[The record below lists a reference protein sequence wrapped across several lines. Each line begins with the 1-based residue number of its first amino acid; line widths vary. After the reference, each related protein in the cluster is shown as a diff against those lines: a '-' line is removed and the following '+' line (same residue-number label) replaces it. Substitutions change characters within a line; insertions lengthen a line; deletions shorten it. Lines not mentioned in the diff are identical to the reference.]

1 MGSLHDTKPS
11 FSGHETFPLRHGWLE
26 KSYHAV
32 VNNNK
37 NPFLEDDAIAEFGV
51 GKNMVNAIKYWAL
64 ATGFLELRDNQ
75 ISASAYSK
83 ALIDNERDPFLEN
96 LDTIWKIHYELVKN
110 PKNTSAHWLFSYFN
124 ENVFDRHL
132 VVSRITD
139 YLKLHEVVNK
149 LPAEK
154 TLLADINVT
163 LANYCTNNS
172 LTRRED
178 DIGSPL
184 CELKLIRR
192 GEDNRFVFN
201 LSSKHSLSQ
210 ELFLECLVN
219 YWEDE
224 AKRLDQNINSIKLE
238 TLLHQPLTPG
248 RIFLLSE
255 KELAKR
261 LEAIE
266 EISEGGLTWSET
278 AGISEV
284 RKTSRYN
291 YEKLSQ
297 KWLFKS

>member
-1 MGSLHDTKPS
+1 MEPLHETKPS

-32 VNNNK
+32 VSSKK
-37 NPFLEDDAIAEFGV
+37 NPFLQEDAISKFGV
-51 GKNMVNAIKYWAL
+51 GKNMVSAIKYWSL
-64 ATGFLELRDNQ
+64 ATGFVELENESIRV
-75 ISASAYSK
+75 SPYSQ
-83 ALIDNERDPFLEN
+83 ALIKNGRDPFLEN
-96 LDTIWKIHYELVKN
+96 LDSIWKIHYELVKN

-124 ENVFDRHL
+124 ENVFDKNQ
-132 VVSRITD
+132 VASRITD
-139 YLKLHEVVNK
+139 YLKLHNWK

-154 TLLADINVT
+154 TLLNDINVT
-163 LANYCTNNS
+163 LANYCASNS

-201 LSSKHSLSQ
+201 LGTKGGLSP

-219 YWEDE
+219 YWEHE
-224 AKRLDQNINSIKLE
+224 AERLNQNINSFKLE
-238 TLLHQPLTPG
+238 DLLHDPLTPG

-255 KELAKR
+255 KELAER
-261 LEAIE
+261 LESIE
-266 EISEGGLTWSET
+266 ETSEGALIWSET

-284 RKTSRYN
+284 RKTNHYN
-291 YEKLSQ
+291 HQDLAQ
-297 KWLFKS
+297 KWLSKL